1 MRALTIFFY
10 SQKNMGR
17 GGECKISQCDLP
29 DLELALYDIKIN
41 SKVIETC
48 QKNYLLPTIK
58 LRPLT
63 YRVR

>member
-1 MRALTIFFY
+1 
-10 SQKNMGR
+10 MGR